1 MSDLE
6 KQLQASIPGRETA
19 VQDHARAWAA
29 RCDIKRILETLRSHR
44 AELAVAISAQDPIHG
59 RLSEALLLLAQVHA
73 DLERVHLPRL
83 LLACNPC
90 PPPGKAS
97 R

>member
-1 MSDLE
+1 MAADLE
-6 KQLQASIPGRETA
+6 AQLRASLPGRETA

-29 RCDIKRILETLRSHR
+29 RCDIKRTLETLRSHR
-44 AELAVAISAQDPIHG
+44 AELAIAIAALDPLHE
-59 RLSEALLLLAQVHA
+59 RLSDAILKLQQVHA

-83 LLACNPC
+83 LLACDPARK
-90 PPPGKAS
+90 GA

>member
-1 MSDLE
+1 MPADLE
-6 KQLQASIPGRETA
+6 AQLRASLPGRETA

-29 RCDIKRILETLRSHR
+29 RGDVQRVLETLRGHR
-44 AELAVAISAQDPIHG
+44 ADLAIAIGAQAPLHE
-59 RLSEALLLLAQVHA
+59 RLSEAILRLQQVHA

-83 LLACNPC
+83 MLACSA
-90 PPPGKAS
+90 GKVP